1 MVTRQEDQAR
11 LEGGAV
17 VSGDT
22 TGRLAGRVALV
33 TGASSGLGSRF
44 AHVLARAGARVV
56 LGARR
61 EAQLAD
67 VVAAISDDGGAAM
80 AVAMDVTDE
89 ASVIA
94 AYDAAQSRFGPVDT
108 VIANAGMN
116 VAGPALD
123 IDADAIDA
131 VMGVNVRGV
140 FLTAREGARR
150 MIAAGSPETG
160 RGRIVIISSI
170 TATAISPGLGL
181 YAASKAASLQLGR
194 TLARDWVRKGI
205 NVNILCPGYIET
217 DLNSDWF
224 QTDGGRKQIGKWP
237 RARLMGEAALDDA
250 VAYLC
255 SDDSAYVT
263 GSVMTVDDGQS
274 LAG

>member
-1 MVTRQEDQAR
+1 MDR
-11 LEGGAV
+11 LN
-17 VSGDT
+17 
-22 TGRLAGRVALV
+22 GRVALV
-33 TGASSGLGSRF
+33 TGASSGLGARF
-44 AHVLARAGARVV
+44 ACILAGAGAKVV

-61 EAQLAD
+61 ETQLAD
-67 VVAAISDDGGAAM
+67 VVQAIAATGGEAL

-94 AYDAAQSRFGPVDT
+94 AYDAAAARFGAVDT
-108 VIANAGMN
+108 VVANAGMN

-123 IDADAIDA
+123 VDAAAIDA

-150 MIAAGSPETG
+150 MIASGSLDSG
-160 RGRIVIISSI
+160 RGRIVIVSSI
-170 TATAISPGLGL
+170 TATAISPGLSL

-194 TLARDWVRKGI
+194 TLARDWSRSGI

-217 DLNSDWF
+217 DLNGDWF
-224 QTDGGRKQIGKWP
+224 RTDAGARQIAKWP
-237 RARLMGEAALDDA
+237 RRRLMAEDSLDEAL
-250 VAYLC
+250 VYLC
-255 SDDSAYVT
+255 SDQSLHVT
-263 GSVMTVDDGQS
+263 GSVMTIDDGQS

>member
-1 MVTRQEDQAR
+1 MER
-11 LEGGAV
+11 LN
-17 VSGDT
+17 
-22 TGRLAGRVALV
+22 GRVALV
-33 TGASSGLGSRF
+33 TGASSGLGARF
-44 AHVLARAGARVV
+44 ARILASAGAKVV

-61 EAQLAD
+61 KAQLAD
-67 VVAAISDDGGAAM
+67 VVQTIAAAGGEAL

-94 AYDAAQSRFGPVDT
+94 AYDAAAARFGAVDT
-108 VIANAGMN
+108 VVANAGMN

-123 IDADAIDA
+123 VDAAAIDA

-150 MIAAGSPETG
+150 MIAAGSPDSG
-160 RGRIVIISSI
+160 RGRIVIVSSI

-194 TLARDWVRKGI
+194 TLARDWSRSGI

-217 DLNSDWF
+217 DLNGDWF
-224 QTDGGRKQIGKWP
+224 RTDAGARQIAKWP
-237 RARLMGEAALDDA
+237 RRRLMAEDSLDEALL
-250 VAYLC
+250 YLC
-255 SDDSAYVT
+255 SDQSLHVT
-263 GSVMTVDDGQS
+263 GSVMTIDDGQS

>member
-1 MVTRQEDQAR
+1 MTE
-11 LEGGAV
+11 LN
-17 VSGDT
+17 
-22 TGRLAGRVALV
+22 GRVALV
-33 TGASSGLGSRF
+33 TGASSGLGARF
-44 AHVLARAGARVV
+44 ARILASAGVSVV

-67 VVAAISDDGGAAM
+67 VVRVIEDGGGAAL
-80 AVAMDVTDE
+80 AVPMDVTDE

-94 AYDAAQSRFGPVDT
+94 AYDAGAARFGPVDT

-116 VAGPALD
+116 IAGPALD
-123 IDADAIDA
+123 VDADAIDA
-131 VMGVNVRGV
+131 VMAVNVRGV

-150 MIAAGSPETG
+150 MIAAGSPETK
-160 RGRIVIISSI
+160 RGRVVIISSI
-170 TATAISPGLGL
+170 TATAISPGLAL

-194 TLARDWVRKGI
+194 TLARDWARSGI

-217 DLNSDWF
+217 ELNADWF
-224 QTDGGRKQIGKWP
+224 HSDAGARQIAKWP
-237 RARLMGEAALDDA
+237 RRRLMAEGALDETLL
-250 VAYLC
+250 YLC
-255 SDDSAYVT
+255 SDRSSHVT

>member
-1 MVTRQEDQAR
+1 MVARQEDQAR

-17 VSGDT
+17 VSGDA

-67 VVAAISDDGGAAM
+67 VVAAISDKGGAAM

-94 AYDAAQSRFGPVDT
+94 AYDVAQSRFGPVDT

-250 VAYLC
+250 IAYLC

>member
-1 MVTRQEDQAR
+1 MSDDK
-11 LEGGAV
+11 
-17 VSGDT
+17 S
-22 TGRLAGRVALV
+22 GRLAGRVALV

-67 VVAAISDDGGAAM
+67 VVAAISGEGGAAM

-94 AYDAAQSRFGPVDT
+94 AYDTAQSRFGPVDT

-237 RARLMGEAALDDA
+237 RARLMGEGALDDA

-263 GSVMTVDDGQS
+263 GSVMTIDDGQS

>member
-1 MVTRQEDQAR
+1 M
-11 LEGGAV
+11 
-17 VSGDT
+17 T
-22 TGRLAGRVALV
+22 TDMLAGRVALV
-33 TGASSGLGSRF
+33 TGASSGLGARF
-44 AHVLARAGARVV
+44 AQLLADAGARVV

-61 EAQLAD
+61 TTHLAD
-67 VVAAISDDGGAAM
+67 VVQAIQDRGGAAL
-80 AVAMDVTDE
+80 AVPMDVTDE

-94 AYDAAQSRFGPVDT
+94 AYDAAAARFGAVDT

-116 VAGPALD
+116 IAGPALEV
-123 IDADAIDA
+123 DAEAIDA

-150 MIAAGSPETG
+150 MIAAGSPDTG
-160 RGRIVIISSI
+160 RGRIVISTSI
-170 TATAISPGLGL
+170 TATAISPGLAL

-194 TLARDWVRKGI
+194 TLARDWSRSGV

-217 DLNSDWF
+217 DLNADWF
-224 QTDGGRKQIGKWP
+224 HTDAGARQIAKWP
-237 RARLMGEAALDDA
+237 RRRLMAADSLDSMLL
-250 VAYLC
+250 YLC
-255 SDDSAYVT
+255 SDQSAYVT

>member
-1 MVTRQEDQAR
+1 MER
-11 LEGGAV
+11 LN
-17 VSGDT
+17 
-22 TGRLAGRVALV
+22 GRVALV
-33 TGASSGLGSRF
+33 TGASSGLGARF
-44 AHVLARAGARVV
+44 ARILAGAGARVV

-67 VVAAISDDGGAAM
+67 VVRMIEAAGGEAM
-80 AVAMDVTDE
+80 AVPMDVTDE

-94 AYDAAQSRFGPVDT
+94 AYDAAAARFGPVDT
-108 VIANAGMN
+108 AIANAGMN

-131 VMGVNVRGV
+131 VMAVNVRGA

-150 MIAAGSPETG
+150 MIAAGSPESG
-160 RGRIVIISSI
+160 RGRIVIVSSI

-194 TLARDWVRKGI
+194 TLARDWSRSGV

-217 DLNSDWF
+217 DLNADWF
-224 QTDGGRKQIGKWP
+224 HTDAGARQIAKWP
-237 RARLMGEAALDDA
+237 RRRLMAEDSLDEALL
-250 VAYLC
+250 YLC
-255 SDDSAYVT
+255 SDQSRHVT